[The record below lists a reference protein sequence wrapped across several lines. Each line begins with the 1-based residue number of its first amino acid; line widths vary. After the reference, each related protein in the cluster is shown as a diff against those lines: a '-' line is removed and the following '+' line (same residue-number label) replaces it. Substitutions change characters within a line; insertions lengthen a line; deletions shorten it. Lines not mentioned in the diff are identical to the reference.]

1 MHGFVNFIKPKG
13 VSSNSA
19 LQAAKKKLNIKK
31 AGHLGTLDPMA
42 EGVLVLGINRGTKF
56 SSFFLD
62 GDKTYRAGIT
72 LGSSTDTD
80 DAMGEIIH
88 TSGIKKNKDEVEA
101 ELIQFIGK
109 SMQNPPYYSALKH
122 KGKPLYKYAREG
134 VLISKPPRDINIYSI
149 KNINIH
155 NNLCV
160 CDIHCSKGTY
170 IRSIARDLGERLGT
184 GAHLSS
190 LTRLSQGVFNL
201 DDAFS
206 LDELNHESIISIESA
221 FLNFDKL
228 SLTQDETR
236 LFLNGVRFSFEG
248 QENTLFRIYDNDK
261 KFLGLGEVW
270 DSKLQLKR
278 LV

>member
-31 AGHLGTLDPMA
+31 VGHLGTLDPMA

-80 DAMGEIIH
+80 DAMGEIIQ
-88 TSGIKKNKDEVEA
+88 TSDIKKNKDEVEA
-101 ELIQFIGK
+101 ELIKFIGK

-221 FLNFDKL
+221 FLNLDKL

>member
-13 VSSNSA
+13 VSSNYA

-80 DAMGEIIH
+80 DAMGEIIQ
-88 TSGIKKNKDEVEA
+88 TSDIKKNKDEVEA
-101 ELIQFIGK
+101 ELIKFIGK

>member
-13 VSSNSA
+13 VSSNFA
-19 LQAAKKKLNIKK
+19 LQSAKKKLNIKK

-80 DAMGEIIH
+80 DAMGEIIQ
-88 TSGIKKNKDEVEA
+88 TSDIKKDKGEVEA
-101 ELIQFIGK
+101 KLVQFIGN

-134 VLISKPPRDINIYSI
+134 VLVSKPPREINIYSI
-149 KNINIH
+149 KNINVH
-155 NNLCV
+155 NNICV

-190 LTRLSQGVFNL
+190 LVRLSQGVFNL
-201 DDAFS
+201 DDACS
-206 LDELNHESIISIESA
+206 LDELNHESIISIEGA

-236 LFLNGVRFSFEG
+236 LFLNGVRFDFEG
-248 QENTLFRIYDNDK
+248 QESTLFRIYDNDK
-261 KFLGLGEVW
+261 KFLGLGEVL

>member
-1 MHGFVNFIKPKG
+1 
-13 VSSNSA
+13 
-19 LQAAKKKLNIKK
+19 
-31 AGHLGTLDPMA
+31 
-42 EGVLVLGINRGTKF
+42 
-56 SSFFLD
+56 
-62 GDKTYRAGIT
+62 
-72 LGSSTDTD
+72 
-80 DAMGEIIH
+80 
-88 TSGIKKNKDEVEA
+88 
-101 ELIQFIGK
+101 
-109 SMQNPPYYSALKH
+109 MQNPPYYSALKH

-190 LTRLSQGVFNL
+190 LIRLSQGVFNL

>member
-1 MHGFVNFIKPKG
+1 MHGFVNLIKPKG

-80 DAMGEIIH
+80 DAMGEIIQ
-88 TSGIKKNKDEVEA
+88 TSDIKKNKDEVEA
-101 ELIQFIGK
+101 ELIKFIGK

-201 DDAFS
+201 DDALS

>member
-1 MHGFVNFIKPKG
+1 MHGFINLIKPKG

-19 LQAAKKKLNIKK
+19 LQSAKKKLNIKK

-80 DAMGEIIH
+80 DAMGEIIQ
-88 TSGIKKNKDEVEA
+88 TSDIKKDKGDVEA

-109 SMQNPPYYSALKH
+109 SMQNPPHYSALKH

-134 VLISKPPRDINIYSI
+134 VLISKPPREINIYSI
-149 KNINIH
+149 KNINLH
-155 NNLCV
+155 NNICV

-201 DDAFS
+201 DDACS

-236 LFLNGVRFSFEG
+236 LFLNGVRFDFDG
-248 QENTLFRIYDNDK
+248 QESTLFRIYDNDK